1 MNTHSFDAAALHAAA
16 RASNG
21 ERAAALL
28 AIQSGQVDF
37 WDVVKDAAQPGSPLA
52 KLRLYQALLATGD
65 FGPAEV
71 RGIFERLS
79 VVIGTPVGKRLLWL
93 GW

>member
-52 KLRLYQALLATGD
+52 KLRLYQA
-65 FGPAEV
+65 EV